1 MTLDCI
7 LSDNLDNND
16 KSSRGRMRSRNLDRP
31 IYVDLTYVPD
41 TSPEKLGEFSNL
53 IRAK

>member
-1 MTLDCI
+1 MTFGCI
-7 LSDNLDNND
+7 FIDYLDNND